1 MTYKAVAVHCAEGRG
16 RTGVMCACYLIYY
29 YDMEPWDAI
38 RIMRRQRPG
47 SVERKVQEETVV
59 RCSNK
64 LTAISRGMWSCI
76 CLFVPPFLRSPAR
89 FYQLLADYGKGSVDK
104 LDQREKQLIEMQK
117 RQQAELMRC
126 EQQVLKFI
134 SNNRLQLV
142 AVNAFNLQDKP

>member
-1 MTYKAVAVHCAEGRG
+1 M
-16 RTGVMCACYLIYY
+16 
-29 YDMEPWDAI
+29 
-38 RIMRRQRPG
+38 
-47 SVERKVQEETVV
+47 
-59 RCSNK
+59 
-64 LTAISRGMWSCI
+64 
-76 CLFVPPFLRSPAR
+76 
-89 FYQLLADYGKGSVDK
+89 DK

>member
-1 MTYKAVAVHCAEGRG
+1 MLEQTHSHLKRDV
-16 RTGVMCACYLIYY
+16 VMH
-29 YDMEPWDAI
+29 
-38 RIMRRQRPG
+38 
-47 SVERKVQEETVV
+47 
-59 RCSNK
+59 
-64 LTAISRGMWSCI
+64 
-76 CLFVPPFLRSPAR
+76 LFDVPPFLRSPAR

-126 EQQVLKFI
+126 GQQVLKFI